1 MPQGVSPHWQVRLQ
15 HGPPARV
22 EVRREGGRVTA
33 VVHASVKPVVKGG
46 LAAWLGAWAFGE
58 VVAVRLASAAA
69 GSLLPLFHG
78 LALLLLA
85 GWTAMGLLAGLAL
98 LWCYEGTEELSSD
111 GEDFTFRRQVRG
123 LGRTRR
129 FRRAAVRGPVIRY
142 DGWVTSVGEVP
153 PDAPVRLAFETR
165 WHTYR
170 LNASLR
176 HADALRVAAALSG
189 APGSAAPPAGPAF
202 AARPPPL
209 PPR

>member
-1 MPQGVSPHWQVRLQ
+1 MPQGVSPYWQVRLQ

-33 VVHASVKPVVKGG
+33 VVLASVKPIVKGG
-46 LAAWLGAWAFGE
+46 LAAWLGAWALGE
-58 VVAVRLASAAA
+58 VVAVRFASAAA
-69 GSLLPLFHG
+69 ESALPFFG
-78 LALLLLA
+78 GFALLFLG
-85 GWTAMGLLAGLAL
+85 GWTVMGLLAAHAL

-142 DGWVTSVGEVP
+142 DGWVTSAAEVP

-165 WHTYR
+165 WSTYR
-170 LNASLR
+170 VSASLR
-176 HADALRVAAALSG
+176 HADAQAVVAAFAG
-189 APGSAAPPAGPAF
+189 RSAGRASPWAGE
-202 AARPPPL
+202 ARPPPL
-209 PPR
+209 PSR